1 MDRLE
6 SELGDGEYLVGD
18 EFTVADLT
26 AAALFTPLLAPP
38 GRPWTPRLVPALQGF
53 RDELEARPGGRW
65 VDLMYT
71 RHRGVPVAA

>member
-6 SELGDGEYLVGD
+6 SELGDGEYLVGGQ
-18 EFTVADLT
+18 FSVADLT

-38 GRPWTPRLVPALQGF
+38 GRPWAPKLVPTLQPF
-53 RDELEARPGGRW
+53 REELEARPGGEW
-65 VDLMYT
+65 VERMYA